1 MTNVNTIDPKHLT
14 DQHLLAEYRELPRI
28 ASHFS
33 HNPRVPIP
41 EKYKLGTGHI
51 KFFYNKAHYL
61 IQRHE
66 AIMDELM
73 VRRFNLTKTASFDF
87 APMFT
92 TFVLIKQQG
101 WKPEI
106 RDHRI
111 NIQQIMERIKANPGK
126 YTMVGESLHSIRDYE
141 LQLKRIYLG

>member
-1 MTNVNTIDPKHLT
+1 MTRVNTIDPKHLT

-33 HNPRVPIP
+33 HNPHVSIP

-51 KFFYNKAHYL
+51 KFFYDKAHYL
-61 IQRHE
+61 IQRHV
-66 AIMDELM
+66 AIMNELV
-73 VRRFNLTKTASFDF
+73 VRRFNLTKSAPFDF
-87 APMFT
+87 APMFE
-92 TFVLIKQQG
+92 IANIRQQG

-111 NIQQIMERIKANPGK
+111 CIQRIMERIKANPGK
-126 YTMVGESLHSIRDYE
+126 YTAIGAPLRSIADYE
-141 LQLKRIYLG
+141 KLLKDKYLG